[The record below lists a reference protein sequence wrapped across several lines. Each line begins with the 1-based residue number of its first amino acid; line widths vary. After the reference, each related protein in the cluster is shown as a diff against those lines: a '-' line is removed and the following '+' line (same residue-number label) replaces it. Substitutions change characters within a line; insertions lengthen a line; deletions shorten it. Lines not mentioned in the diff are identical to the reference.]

1 MAGNPTYTVFW
12 LYKVDP
18 SWRGR
23 SESDKA
29 QAREAFLSTLESH
42 QDVSLRAAYSSVG
55 FCADVD
61 LILWTVAA
69 SAEAL
74 QQLAIDLNRTE
85 LGRALEM
92 KHAYLGIAG
101 FSRYDA
107 EHGPAFL
114 KGIPPK
120 RYLSVYP
127 FIKTPE
133 WYVLPFEERRAMM
146 AVHGNLGDEYPTS
159 LTNTVS
165 SFGIADQEFVVALEE
180 DDLAVLVQMVQ
191 RLREAKVRIYT
202 KIDTPIFLGVRKPA
216 EEVLTDLG

>member
-12 LYKVDP
+12 LYKVNP
-18 SWRGR
+18 AWRER
-23 SESDKA
+23 PESDKA
-29 QAREAFLSTLESH
+29 SDREAFLTTLENH
-42 QDVSLRAAYSSVG
+42 RDVSLRAAYSTIG
-55 FCADVD
+55 FRPDVD
-61 LILWTVAA
+61 LILWTIAP

-92 KHAYLGIAG
+92 KYSYLGIGG

-146 AVHGNLGDEYPTS
+146 AVHGDLGDEYPS
-159 LTNTVS
+159 ILTNTVS
-165 SFGIADQEFVVALEE
+165 SFGIADQEFIVALE
-180 DDLAVLVQMVQ
+180 DDDPAVLVQMVQ
-191 RLREAKVRIYT
+191 RLREAEVRIYT
-202 KIDTPIFLGVRKPA
+202 SVDTPIFLGLRKPV
-216 EEVLTDLG
+216 EEALTDLG

>member
-12 LYKVDP
+12 LYKVNP
-18 SWRGR
+18 SWREQ

-29 QAREAFLSTLESH
+29 RAREAFLSTLESH
-42 QDVSLRAAYSSVG
+42 QEVSLRGAYSTVG

-61 LILWTVAA
+61 LILWTVAS

-74 QQLAIDLNRTE
+74 QQLAVDLNRTE
-85 LGRALEM
+85 LGRALDM
-92 KHAYLGIAG
+92 NYCYLGIGG

-133 WYVLPFEERRAMM
+133 WYILPFEERRAMM
-146 AVHGNLGDEYPTS
+146 AAHGDMGDEYPS
-159 LTNTVS
+159 ILTNTVS
-165 SFGIADQEFVVALEE
+165 SFGIADQEFIVALE
-180 DDLAVLVQMVQ
+180 DDDPVVLVQMVQ
-191 RLREAKVRIYT
+191 RLREAEVRIYT
-202 KIDTPIFLGVRKPA
+202 KIDTPIFLGLRKPA
-216 EEVLTDLG
+216 EEALTDLG

>member
-12 LYKVDP
+12 LYKGDP
-18 SWRGR
+18 SWRER
-23 SESDKA
+23 PESDKA
-29 QAREAFLSTLESH
+29 RAREAFLSTLESH
-42 QDVSLRAAYSSVG
+42 QDVSLRAAYSTIG
-55 FCADVD
+55 FRADVD
-61 LILWTVAA
+61 LILWTIAP

-92 KHAYLGIAG
+92 RYSYLGIGG

-127 FIKTPE
+127 FIKTPQ

-146 AVHGNLGDEYPTS
+146 AVHGDLGDEYPS
-159 LTNTVS
+159 ILTNTVS
-165 SFGIADQEFVVALEE
+165 SFGIADQEFIVALE
-180 DDLAVLVQMVQ
+180 DDDPAVLVQMVQ
-191 RLREAKVRIYT
+191 RLREAEVRIYT
-202 KIDTPIFLGVRKPA
+202 SVDTPIFLGLRKPA
-216 EEVLTDLG
+216 EEALTDLG

>member
-12 LYKVDP
+12 LYKVNP
-18 SWRGR
+18 AWRER
-23 SESDKA
+23 PESDKA
-29 QAREAFLSTLESH
+29 SDREAFLTILENH
-42 QDVSLRAAYSSVG
+42 RGVSLRAAYSTIG
-55 FCADVD
+55 FRADVD
-61 LILWTVAA
+61 LILWTVAP

-92 KHAYLGIAG
+92 NYSYLGIGG

-146 AVHGNLGDEYPTS
+146 AVHGDLGDEFPS
-159 LTNTVS
+159 ILTNTVS
-165 SFGIADQEFVVALEE
+165 SFGIADQEFIVALE
-180 DDLAVLVQMVQ
+180 DDDPAVLVQMVQ
-191 RLREAKVRIYT
+191 RLREAEVRIYT
-202 KIDTPIFLGVRKPA
+202 SVDTPIFLGLRKPV
-216 EEVLTDLG
+216 EEALTDLG